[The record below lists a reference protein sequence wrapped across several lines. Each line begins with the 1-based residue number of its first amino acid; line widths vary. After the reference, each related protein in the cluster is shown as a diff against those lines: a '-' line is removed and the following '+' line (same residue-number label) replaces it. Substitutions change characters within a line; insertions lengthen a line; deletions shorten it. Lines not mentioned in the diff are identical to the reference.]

1 MSFPRRCALNTV
13 EKFCN
18 CKTVTILTVFLLLA
32 SFSHIA
38 LSIDQTKVA
47 IEWRDLIPDDWE
59 APLILPA
66 PDSEHAHHVDKA
78 SLNADMSGR
87 KVKLPGYMKPV
98 KFTGRQVTEFLLVPF
113 LDQHTQRHLHHD
125 PNQMVYVKLIEPVEI
140 TDTNIPYWISGD
152 INLESVPTNDGPTGY
167 VISNASTELYLY

>member
-1 MSFPRRCALNTV
+1 MSSPRRCALNTV

-59 APLILPA
+59 AQ
-66 PDSEHAHHVDKA
+66 S
-78 SLNADMSGR
+78 
-87 KVKLPGYMKPV
+87 Y
-98 KFTGRQVTEFLLVPF
+98 F
-113 LDQHTQRHLHHD
+113 
-125 PNQMVYVKLIEPVEI
+125 
-140 TDTNIPYWISGD
+140 
-152 INLESVPTNDGPTGY
+152 
-167 VISNASTELYLY
+167 ASTGFRARSSR